1 MDKLFDNPWFI
12 KILALLLAVLLY
24 SSVPH
29 TGQKLTDVNVP
40 GEQTTETI
48 KDIPVKVYYDTENLV
63 VTGIPNTVDV
73 TIKGPIT
80 HVQSAKALKN
90 FEVYVDLTNAKIG
103 NQNVKL
109 KIRNLS
115 DKLKATMKP
124 ASVKVSVQEKITKEF
139 RVEAEFDGGQI
150 EDGYSAGLPEV
161 EPNKVK
167 ITGAKSDIDRITYVK
182 ATLDGTGKLKAT
194 ISKQAQIQVLDK
206 KLNKLDVTVDPETV
220 RVTIPI
226 KSNSKTVPI
235 NIVKKGTSPE
245 GITIESIE
253 LDETEAKITGIE
265 EVLKGTDSVRVEVDL
280 SKITENTTLTLP
292 VIISNGVTKVTP
304 QLVKATVVVKKV
316 EQKPAVE
323 QTTATD
329 QEKTVLDIPLK
340 IQGLA
345 DNFKAEVNDPTSQTV
360 NLQVNGT
367 AESVTG
373 LGPNDFTA
381 FIDLTGLA
389 EGTHDVE
396 IQVKGPTDVQ
406 WTPDKSTAK
415 ITITNNA

>member
-329 QEKTVLDIPLK
+329 QEKTVLSIPLK